1 MLWDD
6 DEMVPLSDIPK
17 DELQPLDPKL
27 LNKYKLFTELMN
39 KMLTADCKNV
49 KTPKENLKDQL
60 DQMMKKVKEL
70 EAYETVIEQIK
81 ELERKIEQKEIDAQK
96 KEELKKK
103 IDAFQKS
110 VDELDRYEQMKE
122 LFKTAEQFGKE
133 MEAMDDKKA
142 FREHTQ
148 KIIQMV
154 EEMDNTSAAINEIR
168 QTGLHPSISS
178 GLQAPGT
185 FAPNKTLFQ

>member
-1 MLWDD
+1 MLEF
-6 DEMVPLSDIPK
+6 DEIKSRCDGFIAGGAAGVFLMTMHRFGFDWFRDMCHSLKQSLPK
-17 DELQPLDPKL
+17 DFMIL
-27 LNKYKLFTELMN
+27 
-39 KMLTADCKNV
+39 ANV
-49 KTPKENLKDQL
+49 GDIS
-60 DQMMKKVKEL
+60 
-70 EAYETVIEQIK
+70 IEQIK

>member
-1 MLWDD
+1 MRVL
-6 DEMVPLSDIPK
+6 VRRGLSRV
-17 DELQPLDPKL
+17 L
-27 LNKYKLFTELMN
+27 LTGVVNYVRAVTCFVFRILLS
-39 KMLTADCKNV
+39 LTLRV
-49 KTPKENLKDQL
+49 
-60 DQMMKKVKEL
+60 
-70 EAYETVIEQIK
+70 
-81 ELERKIEQKEIDAQK
+81 K

-103 IDAFQKS
+103 NDAFQKS

>member
-1 MLWDD
+1 MHLNLCNLCNS
-6 DEMVPLSDIPK
+6 PLTTHYS
-17 DELQPLDPKL
+17 
-27 LNKYKLFTELMN
+27 
-39 KMLTADCKNV
+39 
-49 KTPKENLKDQL
+49 PKENLKDQL

-70 EAYETVIEQIK
+70 EAYQNVIEQIK
-81 ELERKIEQKEIDAQK
+81 ELERKIEQEEADAQR